1 VIDSKVVSASRATWF
16 AGESLNELPKRTN
29 TTGLNM
35 LDYRNGK
42 GQVVAETIENF
53 MSLDLTGVGM
63 IGKLYAALQERQV
76 GPACMVAAELI
87 VDRVRRHGGP
97 VVIATGF
104 PEGAGVPETD
114 GPVGAALIA
123 RALFL
128 GLGIETV
135 ILTDDDWLTMME
147 GTCRG
152 AGLAPLPF
160 PADGVIRP
168 IGFIRPVYIRATP
181 KDAEGCRK
189 ITDAILDATR
199 PSLVIS
205 IERPGANENGLYHG
219 LGGRPLDGMVADYDQ
234 FFRRAKSE
242 KVPFIAIGDGG
253 NELGMGVVAAKLKT
267 FSPKALD
274 CGIPGRGG
282 VAAATAA
289 DHLIVSNVSNWGA
302 TGLIAALSAYLV
314 KPSVFHDGAL
324 ERRCIEQCV
333 SFGGVDGMFMG
344 PEPAV
349 DGISGIEWEGLVNAL
364 RNTLD
369 RLAGRV
375 TGWKGDSGDWR
386 QLK

>member
-1 VIDSKVVSASRATWF
+1 
-16 AGESLNELPKRTN
+16 
-29 TTGLNM
+29 M
-35 LDYRNGK
+35 LDYQSGK
-42 GQVVAETIENF
+42 GQVTARTIENF
-53 MSLDLTGVGM
+53 MTLDLTGVGL
-63 IGKLYAALQERQV
+63 IGRLYQTLQAVQP
-76 GPACMVAAELI
+76 GPACMQAAEII
-87 VDRVRRHGGP
+87 VRRVRSHGGP

-114 GPVGAALIA
+114 GPVGAALLA

-147 GTCRG
+147 GTLRG
-152 AGLAPLPF
+152 AGLAPLAF
-160 PADGVIRP
+160 PQDGRIRP
-168 IGFIRPVYIRATP
+168 VEFIRPVYVRTTP
-181 KDAEGCRK
+181 KDDANCRK
-189 ITDAILDATR
+189 ITDALLDVTK
-199 PSLVIS
+199 PSLVIA
-205 IERPGANENGLYHG
+205 IERPGANDKGLYHG

-234 FFRRAKSE
+234 FFRRAKADGI
-242 KVPFIAIGDGG
+242 PFIGIGDGG
-253 NELGMGVVAAKLKT
+253 NELGMGVVAEQLRT
-267 FSPKALD
+267 FSPKAKD
-274 CGIPGRGG
+274 SGTPGRGG

-289 DHLIVSNVSNWGA
+289 DHLIVTNVSNWGA
-302 TGLIAALSAYLV
+302 TGLIAALSAYLG
-314 KPSVFHDGAL
+314 KPSIFHDGAL

-349 DGISGIEWEGLVNAL
+349 DGISAAEWEGLVNTL

>member
-1 VIDSKVVSASRATWF
+1 
-16 AGESLNELPKRTN
+16 
-29 TTGLNM
+29 M
-35 LDYRNGK
+35 LDYTSGK
-42 GQVVAETIENF
+42 GQITAQTIENF
-53 MSLDLTGVGM
+53 MSLDLTGVGL
-63 IGKLYAALQERQV
+63 IAKLYNALQQEQP
-76 GPACMVAAELI
+76 GPACMRAAEII
-87 VDRVRRHGGP
+87 VNRVRAHGGP

-104 PEGAGVPETD
+104 PEGSGVPETD

-128 GLGIETV
+128 GLGVESV
-135 ILTDDDWLTMME
+135 ILTDSDWVTMME
-147 GTCRG
+147 GTARG
-152 AGLAPLPF
+152 AGLAPLHF
-160 PADGVIRP
+160 PESGQIKPVDY
-168 IGFIRPVYIRATP
+168 IRPVYIRATP
-181 KDAEGCRK
+181 KDLEGCRK
-189 ITDAILDATR
+189 ITDSILDVTN

-205 IERPGANENGLYHG
+205 IERPGANDNGLHHG

-234 FFRRAKSE
+234 FFRRAKAE
-242 KVPFIAIGDGG
+242 NVPFIAIGDGG
-253 NELGMGVVAAKLKT
+253 NELGMGIVAERLKT
-267 FSPKALD
+267 FSPKAKD
-274 CGIPGRGG
+274 CGTPGRGG

-302 TGLIAALSAYLV
+302 TGLIAALSAYLG

-349 DGISGIEWEGLVNAL
+349 DGISAIEWEGLVNTL

-375 TGWKGDSGDWR
+375 IGWKGDSGDWR

>member
-1 VIDSKVVSASRATWF
+1 
-16 AGESLNELPKRTN
+16 
-29 TTGLNM
+29 M
-35 LDYRNGK
+35 LDLESARGK
-42 GQVVAETIENF
+42 NIAQAIENF
-53 MSLDLTGVGM
+53 MTLDLTGVGL
-63 IGKLYAALQERQV
+63 IGKIYHALQRRQP
-76 GPACMVAAELI
+76 GPACMTAAKLI
-87 VDRVRRHGGP
+87 CERVRDRGGP
-97 VVIATGF
+97 IVIATGF

-114 GPVGAALIA
+114 GPVGAALLA

-135 ILTDDDWLTMME
+135 ILTDDDWVEMMV

-152 AGLAPLPF
+152 AGLAPLAF
-160 PADGVIRP
+160 PTDGVVKP
-168 IGFIRPVYIRATP
+168 IDFIRPVYIRSVP
-181 KDAEGCRK
+181 KDEAGCRA
-189 ITDAILDATR
+189 ITDSLLDVTN

-205 IERPGANENGLYHG
+205 IERPGRNDRGLYHG
-219 LGGRPLDGMVADYDQ
+219 LGGRPLDGLVADLDQ
-234 FFRRAKSE
+234 FFLRAQSKG
-242 KVPFIAIGDGG
+242 VPFVAIGDGG
-253 NELGMGVVAAKLKT
+253 NELGMGVIADELKS
-267 FSPKALD
+267 FSPKAKD
-274 CGIPGRGG
+274 SGHPGRGG

-302 TGLIAALSAYLV
+302 TGLIAALSALLD
-314 KPSVFHDGAL
+314 KPSVFHDGEL

-349 DGISGIEWEGLVNAL
+349 DGISAIEWAGLVTTM

-375 TGWKGDSGDWR
+375 VGWKGDSGDWR

>member
-1 VIDSKVVSASRATWF
+1 
-16 AGESLNELPKRTN
+16 
-29 TTGLNM
+29 M
-35 LDYRNGK
+35 LDFESGK
-42 GQVVAETIENF
+42 GALVARTIEDF
-53 MSLDLTGVGM
+53 MTLDLTGVGL
-63 IGKLYAALQERQV
+63 IGKIYAALQERQP
-76 GPACMVAAELI
+76 GPACMQAAQLI
-87 VDRVRRHGGP
+87 CERVRAHGGP

-114 GPVGAALIA
+114 GPVGAALMA

-135 ILTDDDWLTMME
+135 ILTDADWLTMME

-160 PADGVIRP
+160 PTDGVVRP
-168 IGFIRPVYIRATP
+168 VEFIRPVYIRTTP
-181 KDAEGCRK
+181 KDLDGCK
-189 ITDAILDATR
+189 AVTDALLDVTK

-205 IERPGANENGLYHG
+205 IERPGANDNGLYHG

-234 FFRRAKSE
+234 FFRRAKAE
-242 KVPFIAIGDGG
+242 GVPFVAIGDGG
-253 NELGMGVVAAKLKT
+253 NELGMGVVAEKLKT

-274 CGIPGRGG
+274 CGTPGRGG

-302 TGLIAALSAYLV
+302 TGLIAALSAYLG
-314 KPSVFHDGAL
+314 KPIVFHDGAL

-349 DGISGIEWEGLVNAL
+349 DGISAIEWEGLVNTL
-364 RNTLD
+364 RNTLE

-375 TGWKGDSGDWR
+375 VGWKGDGGDWR

>member
-1 VIDSKVVSASRATWF
+1 
-16 AGESLNELPKRTN
+16 
-29 TTGLNM
+29 M
-35 LDYRNGK
+35 LDFNTGK
-42 GQVVAETIENF
+42 GQVVAQTIENF
-53 MSLDLTGVGM
+53 MTLDLTGVGL
-63 IGKLYAALQERQV
+63 IAKIYDALQEKQP
-76 GPACMVAAELI
+76 GPACMQAAELI
-87 VDRVRRHGGP
+87 TARVRSHGGP

-114 GPVGAALIA
+114 GPVGAALMA
-123 RALFL
+123 RAFFL

-135 ILTDDDWLTMME
+135 ILTDEDWLTMTE

-160 PADGVIRP
+160 PADGKVKP
-168 IGFIRPVYIRATP
+168 VDFIRPVYIRTTP
-181 KDAEGCRK
+181 KDASGCK
-189 ITDAILDATR
+189 AITDAILDVTK

-234 FFRRAKSE
+234 FFRRAKAE
-242 KVPFIAIGDGG
+242 GIPFVAIGDGG
-253 NELGMGVVAAKLKT
+253 NELGMGVVREKLKT
-267 FSPKALD
+267 FSPKAVD
-274 CGIPGRGG
+274 CGTPGRGG

-302 TGLIAALSAYLV
+302 TGLVAALSAYLG
-314 KPSVFHDGAL
+314 KPTVMHDGAL

-349 DGISGIEWEGLVNAL
+349 DGISAVEWEGLVNTL

-375 TGWKGDSGDWR
+375 IGWKGDSGDWR

>member
-1 VIDSKVVSASRATWF
+1 
-16 AGESLNELPKRTN
+16 
-29 TTGLNM
+29 M
-35 LDYRNGK
+35 LEYKSGK
-42 GQVVAETIENF
+42 GQVVAATIENF
-53 MSLDLTGVGM
+53 MTLDLTGVGL
-63 IGKLYAALQERQV
+63 IAKLYDALQEKQP
-76 GPACMVAAELI
+76 GPACMSAAELI
-87 VDRVRRHGGP
+87 CTRVRAHGGP

-114 GPVGAALIA
+114 GPVGAALLA

-135 ILTDDDWLTMME
+135 ILTDNDWVDMMM

-160 PADGVIRP
+160 PEDGVIRP
-168 IGFIRPVYIRATP
+168 VDFIRPVYIRSTP
-181 KDAEGCRK
+181 KDDIGCRA
-189 ITDAILDATR
+189 ITDAILESTN
-199 PSLVIS
+199 PSVVIS
-205 IERPGANENGLYHG
+205 IERPGANDNGLYHG
-219 LGGRPLDGMVADYDQ
+219 LGGRPLDNMVADYDQ
-234 FFRRAKSE
+234 FFRRAKAE
-242 KVPFIAIGDGG
+242 DVPFIAIGDGG
-253 NELGMGVVAAKLKT
+253 NELGMGVVGEKLKT
-267 FSPKALD
+267 FSPKAKD

-302 TGLIAALSAYLV
+302 TGLIAALSAYLE

-324 ERRCIEQCV
+324 EKRCIEQCV
-333 SFGGVDGMFMG
+333 GFGGVDGMFMG

-349 DGISGIEWEGLVNAL
+349 DGISATEWEGLVNTL

-375 TGWKGDSGDWR
+375 VGWKGDGGDWR